1 MRRHALAVIASLAL
15 LAMGT
20 GWALAGTYVIDQSQ
34 TNIGTSIGGTDWIF
48 AQTFTAAMHGQVESV
63 DLYMYGHPSTVT
75 VSLQGVTGKP
85 PVPDG
90 TILGEKVL
98 GVDNLDA
105 TWVRFNFSNLPVV
118 HSGQMYSIFI
128 FATLNVNAFYGSVAD
143 LYPGGQAL
151 EYRAG
156 AWAPVSVRLPGVL
169 SDWAFRTNVDPI
181 TVPTP
186 PARLVPTLA
195 PTSHVTIAPTLA
207 PTPRATIA
215 LTPALT
221 AAPATSAVTAAPSS
235 IAAVA
240 PTPAAVSTSSAV
252 PVGSGSSAGSGGSG
266 STGASGSGDLMVPIL
281 AAALVLLAAGVGGFW
296 FLFIRPSPPAG

>member
-1 MRRHALAVIASLAL
+1 MRRHVLALAASLAL
-15 LAMGT
+15 LAIGARP
-20 GWALAGTYVIDQSQ
+20 ALAGTYVVDQSQ

-48 AQTFTAAMHGQVESV
+48 AQTFTAGMYGQVESV
-63 DLYMYGHPSTVT
+63 DLYLYGHPSTVT
-75 VSLQGVTGKP
+75 VSLQGVSGKP
-85 PVPDG
+85 PVPNG
-90 TILGEKVL
+90 TILGQKVL
-98 GVDNLDA
+98 GVNNLGP

-118 HSGQMYSIFI
+118 HPGQMYSIFI

-169 SDWAFRTNVDPI
+169 SDWAFRTNVDPLA
-181 TVPTP
+181 VPTP
-186 PARLVPTLA
+186 PARL
-195 PTSHVTIAPTLA
+195 A
-207 PTPRATIA
+207 PTPRATLA
-215 LTPALT
+215 PTLVPTPRATPSPTPVPSAAPT
-221 AAPATSAVTAAPSS
+221 AATVAPSS

-240 PTPAAVSTSSAV
+240 PTATAVSTSSAG
-252 PVGSGSSAGSGGSG
+252 PVISGANAGSGGSG
-266 STGASGSGDLMVPIL
+266 SAGSSGPGDMLVPIL